1 MSLRFTMKNQ
11 GFNSLAIL
19 NTYKTFTNK
28 LDLCKIRN
36 DFISKNDK
44 HYNQFGRFTEAD
56 FI

>member
-1 MSLRFTMKNQ
+1 MKNQ